1 MGEKKEKELE
11 GLYVLMVDVDDWLP
25 KKKKWKLTNQTIEW
39 DEMMKGNGVWVWV
52 WVNCWMKMWLW

>member
-25 KKKKWKLTNQTIEW
+25 KKKKNE
-39 DEMMKGNGVWVWV
+39 N
-52 WVNCWMKMWLW
+52 

>member
-25 KKKKWKLTNQTIEW
+25 KKKNE
-39 DEMMKGNGVWVWV
+39 N
-52 WVNCWMKMWLW
+52 

>member
-25 KKKKWKLTNQTIEW
+25 KKKKNEIVDPTTLSVWDWKE
-39 DEMMKGNGVWVWV
+39 
-52 WVNCWMKMWLW
+52 